1 MREIESEKRTSETRK
16 KELISKKNTITSKIT
31 TAKGTESTIK
41 RLMEEAKKIR
51 RSIKEKMI
59 EIETLFENKDY
70 VIINK
75 PAGLVVHYDGK
86 TAEPNVTDWVL
97 KNYPMAADVG
107 EPINLSN
114 GEVIKRPGIVH
125 RIDRDTSGVMVIAL
139 NQSAFLHLKSHF
151 QSREVEKTY
160 HAFVYG
166 VVKKDADVIDRP
178 IGRSR
183 KDFRL
188 WSAQRFARGELR
200 DAITDYR
207 VLARGQVQ
215 GEGRSSGGDGGEGVT
230 FLEAKPHTGRTHQIR
245 VHLKAI
251 NHPVVCD
258 KLYAP
263 KRPPMLG
270 FARLALHAREIK
282 FKDMDGAEIS
292 ATAPYPK
299 DFAHAIEAIKN

>member
-1 MREIESEKRTSETRK
+1 
-16 KELISKKNTITSKIT
+16 
-31 TAKGTESTIK
+31 
-41 RLMEEAKKIR
+41 
-51 RSIKEKMI
+51 MI
-59 EIETLFENKDY
+59 EMELLFENKNY

-97 KNYPMAADVG
+97 KKYPRTADVG

-125 RIDRDTSGVMVIAL
+125 RIDRDTSGAMVIAL
-139 NQSAFLHLKSHF
+139 NQPAFLHLKAHF
-151 QSREVEKTY
+151 QEREVEKTY

-183 KDFRL
+183 KDFRM

-200 DAITDYR
+200 EAITDYR
-207 VLARGQVQ
+207 VLARGQVP
-215 GEGRSSGGDGGEGVT
+215 GDGRASEEGVT

-270 FARLALHAREIK
+270 FTRLALHARAIK
-282 FKDMDGAEIS
+282 FKDALGAEIS

-299 DFAHAIEAIKN
+299 DFANAIEAIKTLEIHLIAKTKLM